1 MSTPPK
7 VSSPTKSSKSPTA
20 KTTRTPAPKSS
31 TAASH
36 GDPILTPVQFA
47 KGVGPRLASIF
58 NARDIATV
66 RDLLHFF
73 PRSYEDR
80 TKVLSV
86 GEIQEGVKGTLA
98 LRALSAR
105 KVPTRGFGKNMFEV
119 RATDDSGVINLKWF
133 YLPRGMDHKFVAGA
147 QFMATGTPKSFR
159 GMLEMVHPEISWG
172 KSAAIAP
179 VSAVSG
185 TPGGVSTAE
194 IDPLNTGRVVPI
206 YTEIEGLPSRTLRKV
221 LWDALQKFGS
231 HLTEDLP
238 RRFLERH
245 GLPEISKAVF
255 DIHFPKSN
263 MDDSA
268 ENAQAIADLI
278 AFRTPSHSR
287 LIYDEFFKFE
297 FLVLRQRL
305 QMEKEN
311 ALSIGLN
318 GGRKA
323 IEDLAKFLP
332 FTLTGDQKK
341 AIDEIL
347 GDLAAP
353 HPMNRLVQ
361 GDVGSGKT
369 AVALLSAAAALAEG
383 YQVALMAPT
392 EILAEQHF
400 RNAKKLFGD
409 RLSLA
414 LLTGRTP
421 ASEREALLGKLAAG
435 QPLMVVGTHALIED
449 PVVFKSLA
457 VVMID
462 EQHRFGVEQRRILRR
477 KGIHSTEDGRT
488 VNPHF
493 LVLTATPIP
502 RTLALTAYGD
512 LSVSMIKEMPPGRS
526 PIATK
531 VVRGAG
537 RTSAIDRVRSE
548 LATGR
553 QAYFIYPLV
562 EDSEAEGFQSL
573 KSATVEAERLQREV
587 FPEFRV
593 GLLHGKMRPDEKA
606 EVMEAFKLGAV
617 KILVSTTVVEVGVDV
632 PNATVICVEHAERF
646 GLSQLHQLRG
656 RVGRGS
662 HSSYCFFFTGA
673 HGSEQTQARLEV
685 LEETND
691 GFEIAEADLRIR
703 GPGEFLG
710 TRQAGGLPFKLAD
723 LVRDRDWLMR
733 ARDDAME
740 LLKADPDLTLAE
752 HSPLR
757 TYFEREGKLQGDR
770 LKTS

>member
-1 MSTPPK
+1 
-7 VSSPTKSSKSPTA
+7 V
-20 KTTRTPAPKSS
+20 
-31 TAASH
+31 
-36 GDPILTPVQFA
+36 
-47 KGVGPRLASIF
+47 IF
-58 NARDIATV
+58 KARGIETV

-73 PRSYEDR
+73 PRAYEDR

-86 GEIQEGVKGTLA
+86 AELREGVKATVA
-98 LRALSAR
+98 LRTLSSR

-119 RATDDSGVINLKWF
+119 RATDDSGVVNLKWF
-133 YLPRGMDHKFVAGA
+133 YLPRGMDYKFTAGA
-147 QFMATGTPKSFR
+147 QFLATGTPKSFR
-159 GMLEMVHPEISWG
+159 GVLEIIHPEISWG
-172 KSAAIAP
+172 KSADLSHAGPAAGASAADTP
-179 VSAVSG
+179 V
-185 TPGGVSTAE
+185 
-194 IDPLNTGRVVPI
+194 DPLNTGRVVPI
-206 YTEIEGLPSRTLRKV
+206 YTEIEGLPSRTLRKI
-221 LWDALQKFGS
+221 LWDAFAKFRTT
-231 HLTEDLP
+231 LTEDIP
-238 RRFLERH
+238 PRFLEKH
-245 GLPEISKAVF
+245 SLPKITDAVF
-255 DIHFPKSN
+255 DIHFPKSASDN
-263 MDDSA
+263 D
-268 ENAQAIADLI
+268 QAIAELI
-278 AFRTPSHSR
+278 AFRTPSHAR
-287 LIYDEFFKFE
+287 LIFDEFFKFE
-297 FLVLRQRL
+297 FLILRQRL

-323 IEDLAKFLP
+323 VEDIEKFLP

-369 AVALLSAAAALAEG
+369 AVALLSATAAIAEG

-400 RNAKKLFGD
+400 RNATKLFGEK
-409 RLSLA
+409 LA
-414 LLTGRTP
+414 IGLLTGRTT
-421 ASEREALLGKLAAG
+421 ASEREVLLAKLADG
-435 QPLMVVGTHALIED
+435 QPMFVIGTHALIED

-462 EQHRFGVEQRRILRR
+462 EQHRFGVEQRRILRQ
-477 KGIHSTEDGRT
+477 KGIHTAESGKL

-512 LSVSMIKEMPPGRS
+512 LAVSMIKEMPPGRS

-531 VVRGAG
+531 VVRGTG
-537 RTSAIDRVRSE
+537 RMGAIDRVRSE
-548 LATGR
+548 LQAGR

-562 EDSEAEGFQSL
+562 EDSEAEGFQAL
-573 KSATVEAERLQREV
+573 RSATVEAERLQKEV
-587 FPEFRV
+587 FPEFKV
-593 GLLHGKMRPDEKA
+593 GLLHGKMKSDEKNT
-606 EVMEAFKLGAV
+606 VMEDFKQNRV
-617 KILVSTTVVEVGVDV
+617 QVLVSTTVVEVGVDV
-632 PNATVICVEHAERF
+632 PNASVMCVDHAERF

-656 RVGRGS
+656 RVGRGT
-662 HSSYCFFFTGA
+662 HASYCFFFTGA
-673 HGSEQTQARLEV
+673 HGSESTQARLEV

-723 LVRDRDWLMR
+723 LVRDRDWLLV

-740 LLKADPDLTLAE
+740 LLKGDPDLLLAE